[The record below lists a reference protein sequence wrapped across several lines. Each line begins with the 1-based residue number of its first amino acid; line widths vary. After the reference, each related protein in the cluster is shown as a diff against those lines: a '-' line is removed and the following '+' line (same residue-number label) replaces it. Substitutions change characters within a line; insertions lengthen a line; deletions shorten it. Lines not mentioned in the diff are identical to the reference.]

1 MTDVVAGHG
10 DRTTASVYTAPLAA
24 LFARRGR
31 WLALVAGALLPLAYA
46 PFGAFPLAPLLLTVL
61 FLILDDVG
69 PGEAARRGFLFGFG
83 AFLAG
88 IHWIYISLHVFGKLP
103 LYLSVPLMLALILF
117 MALYVALVAWA
128 AARLAP
134 QPGLARWLV
143 VLPALWTLAEWLRGW
158 VLSGFPW
165 LALGYSQTD
174 SPLAGYAP
182 VAGVF
187 AVSLVVAMSAGAL
200 RLLLAAPA
208 RQRGSGLAALVVL
221 WGAGA
226 ALDRAHWSEPT
237 GEALDVRIVQGAV
250 PQERKWLPEELQ
262 PTMALYANL
271 TLEHLGADLIVWPE
285 AAIPALR
292 GQLEDYFAAVGD
304 RVTAAG
310 GALLVGAIEYREDT
324 GQFFNGVIAPGSDS
338 PPYHK
343 RHLVPFG
350 EYLPVPG
357 FVREWVRLRN
367 LPYPNYHSG
376 PSDQPPMTVAG
387 QRVAVSICY
396 EDVFGEEL
404 IYAYPEATLL
414 VNVSNDAWFGDS
426 VAPHQHLQIAR
437 MRTIEAARPMIR
449 ATNTG
454 ISALIDAKGSV
465 TGLSPQFETDVL
477 AGPVQP
483 ATGLTPYARAGN
495 ALVVIAALLLLGI
508 GALAGRR
515 R

>member
-1 MTDVVAGHG
+1 MTVAGHG
-10 DRTTASVYTAPLAA
+10 DRGTSTAYTHPLSG
-24 LFARRGR
+24 LLARRGR
-31 WLALVAGALLPLAYA
+31 WVALVAGALLPLAYA
-46 PFGAFPLAPLLLTVL
+46 PFGLFPLAPVLLAVL
-61 FLILDDVG
+61 FLCLDDVTA
-69 PGEAARRGFLFGFG
+69 GEAGRRGFAFGFG

-128 AARLAP
+128 AVRLAP
-134 QPGLARWLV
+134 TPGASRWLL
-143 VLPALWTLAEWLRGW
+143 VLPALWALAEWLRGW

-174 SPLAGYAP
+174 SLLAGYAP

-187 AVSLVVAMSAGAL
+187 FVSLAVAVSAGTL
-200 RLLLAAPA
+200 RLMAAAPA
-208 RQRGSGLAALVVL
+208 RGRGLGLVVL
-221 WGAGA
+221 VAVWAAGAG
-226 ALDRAHWSEPT
+226 LDRLSWSTPAGEPM
-237 GEALDVRIVQGAV
+237 DVRIVQGAV

-262 PTMALYANL
+262 PTMALYADL
-271 TLEHLGADLIVWPE
+271 TLDHLGADLIVWPE

-292 GQLEDYFAAVGD
+292 GRLEDYFDAVGE

-376 PSDQPPMTVAG
+376 PDEPPPMAVAG

-404 IYAYPEATLL
+404 IHAYPEATLL

-437 MRTIEAARPMIR
+437 MRTIEAARPMVR

-454 ISALIDAKGSV
+454 ISALIDVDGTV
-465 TGLSPQFETDVL
+465 TGRSPQFETDVL
-477 AGPVQP
+477 AGTVQP
-483 ATGLTPYARAGN
+483 TTGLTPYARYGN
-495 ALVVIAALLLLGI
+495 VLVVIAAVVLLGL
-508 GALAGRR
+508 GGLAARR
-515 R
+515 G